1 MAKGKSNPKTVER
14 VKGLTKAMRGEL
26 ELAEAEAAAK
36 EMEMGGKF
44 AKDKKKGRGKRDAIS
59 SDDDDDEVTNNT
71 VNTNSTGKP
80 TPKAKV
86 QIGGFGI
93 GCRGTGNEKAKQLK
107 LEHDEKTK
115 AKKAARVAAATKK
128 ESARVNAHTTHDSD
142 DDESWRVRNP
152 THNKKANRK
161 KKGVGKNQT
170 ESYASDDDVADIET
184 LATRMEME
192 DENEIVEGE
201 ETREGGNALNPNPK
215 GGSTTV
221 SAFSLLR
228 GDEEEKE
235 TETEIGVA
243 KAVADDDD
251 DWSDS
256 GDDLLNND
264 ELRVD
269 DTLDAA
275 FAGLS
280 VGTTETENV
289 CGGDGGD
296 FEGRV
301 EAVVED
307 SDSDESRS
315 ETESDWETD
324 EELDA
329 NAQPNPLLSL
339 FCTHASETVETN
351 LEYMR
356 RAHGLVVPY
365 EQSLHDKTG
374 FVNYLR
380 RKVVRRKQVRV
391 ARFPNPNTVYCPSV
405 TIYCLLHNHK

>member
-228 GDEEEKE
+228 GDEEEEE
-235 TETEIGVA
+235 TEKEMGLRSRTTTTTGPIREMIYSTTTSYGWTIPLTLLSPVLPWA
-243 KAVADDDD
+243 LLKPKTCAVATVAI
-251 DWSDS
+251 SK
-256 GDDLLNND
+256 
-264 ELRVD
+264 
-269 DTLDAA
+269 A
-275 FAGLS
+275 
-280 VGTTETENV
+280 
-289 CGGDGGD
+289 
-296 FEGRV
+296 
-301 EAVVED
+301 
-307 SDSDESRS
+307 ESR
-315 ETESDWETD
+315 
-324 EELDA
+324 
-329 NAQPNPLLSL
+329 PLLKIPIP
-339 FCTHASETVETN
+339 TN
-351 LEYMR
+351 PDPKRNPTGKRMRSWTRTRNLILCCPCFAPTQAKPWKLTWSTCDAHTAWSCRTNNPYMTR
-356 RAHGLVVPY
+356 RG
-365 EQSLHDKTG
+365 S
-374 FVNYLR
+374 
-380 RKVVRRKQVRV
+380 
-391 ARFPNPNTVYCPSV
+391 
-405 TIYCLLHNHK
+405 